1 MPLLELLATSALS
14 AVSQAVTANN
24 ENQAARR
31 VNKLEAEEAKRQQAR
46 LDAEYKIQQDQ
57 QVAQYLWDV
66 ARTAQLRKVEAENAL
81 DTVKTGARVIES
93 AANSLRI
100 NSQALYDKFQ
110 TEEALRATEVG
121 MNYGYGQDKLS
132 ADTMFQV
139 AQFLTET
146 NARVA
151 ASSLLETQAN
161 RTRAE
166 LVGQIA
172 AENQRDLME
181 WQMAQISA
189 LAQGAQAGAR
199 AAEGQGDGVTAQRL
213 ALDALQALG
222 RQYEKVQL
230 GLQDR
235 QVKLNLAG
243 MMDDE
248 TAQRMAIQAIEIDD
262 YARRSQYAL
271 NRYGADSRLAQRQ
284 LQELTMP
291 TFDLGQRQYRREL
304 EGLQLQAKEQFD
316 SAMTPYRRQ
325 EFFDPLRPIA
335 GLPPMVAKPKSIS
348 EVGTGSVLAGIGIST
363 GKAFLANAIDKNG
376 SFKPGLG
383 LNLL

>member
-1 MPLLELLATSALS
+1 MPLIELLASAGLS
-14 AVSQAVTANN
+14 AVSQIAGAAN
-24 ENQAARR
+24 ENESARR
-31 VNKLEAEEAKRQQAR
+31 INKLEAEEAKRQQAR
-46 LDAEYKIQQDQ
+46 LDAEYKIQQNQ

-66 ARTAQLRKVEAENAL
+66 ARTAQLRKVEAENEL
-81 DTVKTGARVIES
+81 DTTRTGARIIES
-93 AANSLRI
+93 AANSLRL
-100 NSQALYDKFQ
+100 NGQALYDKFV
-110 TEEALRATEVG
+110 TEESLRATEVG
-121 MNYGYGQDKLS
+121 ISYGHGQDKLS

-139 AQFLTET
+139 SQFLTET

-151 ASSLLETQAN
+151 AGSLLASQAD
-161 RTRAE
+161 RTRTE

-172 AENQRDLME
+172 AEGQRDLME
-181 WQMAQISA
+181 WQMAQVAAI
-189 LAQGAQAGAR
+189 AQSAQAGAR
-199 AAEGQGDGVTAQRL
+199 AAEAQGGGVTAQRL

-235 QVKLNLAG
+235 QTRLGLAG

-304 EGLQLQAKEQFD
+304 EGLQLQAGEQFD
-316 SAMTPYRRQ
+316 SAQTPYRRQ

-335 GLPPMVAKPKSIS
+335 GLPPMVSKPKSVS
-348 EVGTGSVLAGIGIST
+348 EVGMGSVLAGVGIST
-363 GKAFLANAIDKNG
+363 GKAFLANAIDKETG
-376 SFKPGLG
+376 AFKPNFGL
-383 LNLL
+383 